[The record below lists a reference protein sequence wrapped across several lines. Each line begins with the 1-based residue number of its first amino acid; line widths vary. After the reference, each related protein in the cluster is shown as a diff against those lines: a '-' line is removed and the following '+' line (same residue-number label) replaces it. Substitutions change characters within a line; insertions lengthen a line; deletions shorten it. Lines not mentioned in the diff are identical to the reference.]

1 MSTTQNRNSSNS
13 NFVENVAEL
22 NVSLSVKNILLKSPI
37 IAEMVKNDEIGIVG
51 GVHDIT
57 TGEVKFF
64 E

>member
-1 MSTTQNRNSSNS
+1 MTTTDNRNSSNS

-37 IAEMVKNDEIGIVG
+37 IAEMVKNEEITIVG
-51 GVHDIT
+51 VVHDIS